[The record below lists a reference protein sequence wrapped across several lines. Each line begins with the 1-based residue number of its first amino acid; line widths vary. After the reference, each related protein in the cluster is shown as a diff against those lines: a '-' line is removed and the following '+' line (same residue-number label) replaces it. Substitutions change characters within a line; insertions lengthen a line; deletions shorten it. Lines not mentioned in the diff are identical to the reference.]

1 MPLLY
6 GVSLKWRSFSYFS
19 LSTYLYRRSVWWVSL
34 VLFCSFLLSL
44 WTIMGF
50 WALIPPGRGELAL
63 AERVCLI
70 SGSRCY
76 FAVDLMHA
84 TLISV
89 FFAALSGSLDMFSIC
104 HITTL
109 GVFFSLFSRSTPLFV
124 DGMKRLRFPSAR
136 ISTSIIY
143 AI

>member
-1 MPLLY
+1 
-6 GVSLKWRSFSYFS
+6 
-19 LSTYLYRRSVWWVSL
+19 
-34 VLFCSFLLSL
+34 
-44 WTIMGF
+44 MGF

-104 HITTL
+104 HIAIL
-109 GVFFSLFSRSTPLFV
+109 GVFFSSLFAVHTIVRGRYEEVTVS
-124 DGMKRLRFPSAR
+124 
-136 ISTSIIY
+136 
-143 AI
+143 